1 MSTLL
6 FQKYRG
12 VNLSSIY
19 SIGMNW
25 WQENGEKH
33 WRKWGI
39 WLWILLILTLW
50 MLTSHALDDMYRGW
64 QDSCQGKN
72 YSYDSKASADSNF
85 SSVPSTSLTFT
96 IFLIFP
102 MVLFF
107 MVLIGIVLGQ
117 LHYWS
122 IYKPIFKSYRIAN
135 LVLYVLTCF
144 LIYDIVLAKYMF
156 SEIEDKDS
164 MAGAIWITSLL
175 FSIIYDYKKSE
186 EVRQALEKERDRAQ
200 IEMLKTQI
208 NPHFLFNTLNN
219 LYGTALVEESP
230 KTATGILQLAQIMR
244 HAVESSELEEIEIEK
259 EIRFLQDY
267 IEQQKVRI
275 PRRPNILIN
284 TKLYWD
290 ETLAR
295 IAPLIVMTFVENAF
309 KHGINPEQDCF
320 IDMLLLVENKRLTL
334 ICRNSIVTRIQV
346 EKGTGMGLKN
356 TIKRLQLLYPDRHFL
371 DINSDNE
378 VYEVSLTLNLT

>member
-1 MSTLL
+1 
-6 FQKYRG
+6 
-12 VNLSSIY
+12 
-19 SIGMNW
+19 
-25 WQENGEKH
+25 
-33 WRKWGI
+33 
-39 WLWILLILTLW
+39 
-50 MLTSHALDDMYRGW
+50 
-64 QDSCQGKN
+64 
-72 YSYDSKASADSNF
+72 
-85 SSVPSTSLTFT
+85 
-96 IFLIFP
+96 

-107 MVLIGIVLGQ
+107 MVLVGIVLGQ
-117 LHYWS
+117 LHYWF

-135 LVLYVLTCF
+135 LVLYVLTSF

-186 EVRQALEKERDRAQ
+186 EIRQAIEKERDRAQ

-244 HAVESSELEEIEIEK
+244 HSVESSELEEIEIEK

-267 IEQQKVRI
+267 IELQKVRI
-275 PRRPNILIN
+275 PRRPNILID
-284 TKLYWD
+284 TKLNWD
-290 ETLAR
+290 ETPAR

-309 KHGINPEQDCF
+309 KYGINPEQNCF
-320 IDMLLLVENKRLTL
+320 IDLSLLVENKRLTL
-334 ICRNSIVTRIQV
+334 TCRNSIVTRIQV

-356 TIKRLQLLYPDRHFL
+356 TIKRLQILYPDRHFL
-371 DINSDNE
+371 DINSDNG
-378 VYEVSLTLNLT
+378 VYDVSLTLNLT